1 MRAIDFTTATQAKLW
16 NPAALAAPIDFQDS
30 GPAPA
35 LDFHVAEADAP
46 LHLRVLRTARQRE
59 ELATLR
65 KHAPMGVE
73 DDLGAGLM
81 PYETLRDDMGFV
93 TAMYRGSKLVAT
105 MRFVPSGLRLTAAE
119 RLPDGIGEAGNR
131 ILGAGN
137 WEVGRLIV
145 SPDERSPE
153 LLQDCL
159 TLALRALIEERD
171 VDHFYAIATP
181 VMARLWRRFG
191 MRPAAPLRGA
201 SGRDFMLVAGHVS
214 AVATALEVPL
224 PARRGVA
231 PVAVPHEEETALA
244 A

>member
-1 MRAIDFTTATQAKLW
+1 MRAIEF
-16 NPAALAAPIDFQDS
+16 NPAQANAWTAAALSAPLDFQDS
-30 GPAPA
+30 APAPA
-35 LDFHVAEADAP
+35 LEFHVTETPAP
-46 LHLRVLRTARQRE
+46 LHLRVLRTGRQRE

-81 PYETLRDDMGFV
+81 PYESLRDDMGFV

-119 RLPDGIGEAGNR
+119 RLPNGIGAAGEH

-145 SPDERSPE
+145 APDERSPE
-153 LLQDCL
+153 LLQECL
-159 TLALRALIEERD
+159 TLALRALIEERE

-201 SGRDFMLVAGHVS
+201 SGKDFMLVSGHVS
-214 AVATALEVPL
+214 QVAAALEVPL
-224 PARRGVA
+224 PARRA
-231 PVAVPHEEETALA
+231 AVHQEEEAALA